1 MVTRLRALVV
11 LPTRD
16 LCIQVKET
24 FETFVKGTDLKI
36 ATSTGQ
42 NSFAHEQSILVG
54 DIHSSG
60 STVLGGHSRVDI
72 LITTPGRLIDH
83 IKSTPNFTLQHLRF
97 LVIDEADR
105 LLNQSFQDWLY
116 HILNAIHPSPDR
128 KLLGADGSNA
138 IQIKRDKHG

>member
-1 MVTRLRALVV
+1 MTRLRALIV

-24 FETFVKGTDLKI
+24 FDTFIKGTDLKI

-42 NSFAHEQSILVG
+42 NSFTHEQNILVG
-54 DIHSSG
+54 ESYVSG
-60 STVLGGHSRVDI
+60 PPMLGGHSRVDV

-83 IKSTPNFTLQHLRF
+83 IKSTPNFTLQHLRY
-97 LVIDEADR
+97 LVVDEADR

-116 HILNAIHPSPDR
+116 HILSAIHPSPER
-128 KLLGADGSNA
+128 RLLGVDGSES
-138 IQIKRDKHG
+138 IQLKLDQYG